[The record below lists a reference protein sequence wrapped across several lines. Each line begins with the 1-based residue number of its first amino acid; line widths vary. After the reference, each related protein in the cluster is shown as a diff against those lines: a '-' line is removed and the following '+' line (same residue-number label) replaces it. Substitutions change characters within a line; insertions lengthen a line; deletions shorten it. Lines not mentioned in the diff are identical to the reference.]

1 LRKFRL
7 LDLGLRAGIL
17 FLLKAF
23 VIVLTLSQIILR
35 ATTLLLTASSSL
47 ARTGVMS
54 IVKGRYVGE
63 GSRVFGL
70 RRQHLNFG
78 EENLGS
84 DFDIGSL

>member
-1 LRKFRL
+1 MRKFRL

-35 ATTLLLTASSSL
+35 ATTLLLTASSL

-54 IVKGRYVGE
+54 IVEGRYVGE

-70 RRQHLNFG
+70 GRQHLNFG